1 MPISFCTF
9 LKCLFFAL
17 TDVLAAVTYRYMDDS
32 AVQEEGTH
40 DDLLKRGGEY
50 ARIWNLQAK
59 AFL

>member
-1 MPISFCTF
+1 MLISFCTF
-9 LKCLFFAL
+9 FGPLMPVS
-17 TDVLAAVTYRYMDDS
+17 VLCADRKTYRYMDNS

-40 DDLLKRGGEY
+40 DDLLKKGGEY